1 MTPAPKKGSKGPS
14 APSGRAAKPK
24 TPRGGSKTTSAS
36 PSRAAKPTAARPPR
50 KAASAPSKRAAK
62 PAAPRRAAR
71 ETVKTEPAAQ
81 APRPKVEAVAAVS
94 GPRVV
99 DVLNMKKQKVGQ
111 VELSGPMFATSPNA
125 TLIHEAVVMQQAAMR
140 QGTANTKG
148 RGEVSGAG
156 RKPWKQKGTGRA
168 RAGSIRS
175 PLWRGGGTVFG
186 PTPRGYGYAFPR
198 KKGRA
203 ALAGALSAKL
213 AQGDLVVLD
222 ELSLVE
228 AKTKAMVGVL
238 NTLGLEGSV
247 LIVNRD
253 ESGKLTRASNNLRRV
268 TVLDVQGLNVYD
280 VLAHRHIVLVQS
292 DLKRLGEVW
301 A

>member
-1 MTPAPKKGSKGPS
+1 MTAAPKKGSKTPAAS
-14 APSGRAAKPK
+14 SGRAAKLKAPRGASK
-24 TPRGGSKTTSAS
+24 TPSA
-36 PSRAAKPTAARPPR
+36 PSRRAAKPKAARPPR
-50 KAASAPSKRAAK
+50 KPASAPSKRAAK

-71 ETVKTEPAAQ
+71 EAVKAEPAAQ
-81 APRPKVEAVAAVS
+81 TPKPRAEAVAVVS
-94 GPRVV
+94 GARVV

-111 VELSGPMFATSPNA
+111 VELSGRMFSTFPNA
-125 TLIHEAVVMQQAAMR
+125 VLIHEAVVMQQAAMR
-140 QGTANTKG
+140 QGTADTKG
-148 RGEVSGAG
+148 RGEVRGSG

-175 PLWRGGGTVFG
+175 PLWRGGGITFG

-213 AQGDLVVLD
+213 AQGELVVLD

-238 NTLGLEGSV
+238 KALGLDGSV
-247 LIVNRD
+247 LIVSRD
-253 ESGKLTRASNNLRRV
+253 ESGKLTRASHNLRRV

-280 VLAHRHIVLVQS
+280 VLAHRHIILVQS

>member
-1 MTPAPKKGSKGPS
+1 MTAAPKKGSKTPAAS
-14 APSGRAAKPK
+14 SGRAAKPK
-24 TPRGGSKTTSAS
+24 APRGAGKA
-36 PSRAAKPTAARPPR
+36 PSVPSRRAAKPKAARPPR
-50 KAASAPSKRAAK
+50 KTASAPSKRTAK
-62 PAAPRRAAR
+62 PAAPKRAPR
-71 ETVKTEPAAQ
+71 EAVKAEPAAHT
-81 APRPKVEAVAAVS
+81 PRPKAEAVVGS
-94 GPRVV
+94 GSRVV

-111 VELSGPMFATSPNA
+111 VELSGRMFSTSPNA
-125 TLIHEAVVMQQAAMR
+125 ALIHEAVVMQQAAMR
-140 QGTANTKG
+140 QGTADTKG
-148 RGEVSGAG
+148 RGEVSGTG

-175 PLWRGGGTVFG
+175 PLWRGGGITFG

-213 AQGDLVVLD
+213 AQGELVVLD

-238 NTLGLEGSV
+238 KTLGLDGSV
-247 LIVNRD
+247 LIVSRD

>member
-1 MTPAPKKGSKGPS
+1 MTAAPKKGSKTSS
-14 APSGRAAKPK
+14 ASSGRAAKPK
-24 TPRGGSKTTSAS
+24 APRGGSKASSA
-36 PSRAAKPTAARPPR
+36 PSRRAAKPTAARPPR
-50 KAASAPSKRAAK
+50 KAASSPSKRTAK
-62 PAAPRRAAR
+62 PAAPRRAPR
-71 ETVKTEPAAQ
+71 EAVKTEPTAQ
-81 APRPKVEAVAAVS
+81 TPQPKVEAVAVVS

-111 VELSGPMFATSPNA
+111 VELSGPMFSTSPNA
-125 TLIHEAVVMQQAAMR
+125 VLIHEAVVMQQAAMR
-140 QGTANTKG
+140 QGTADTKG

-175 PLWRGGGTVFG
+175 PLWRGGGIVFG

-253 ESGKLTRASNNLRRV
+253 ESGKLARASNNLRRV